1 MKRVST
7 YFAKNGEVTPSWQL
21 IDATGETL
29 GRLASR
35 IVLKLSGK
43 EKPTYTPNAMTGDF
57 VVVVNAGKIK
67 VTGRKPEQKTYY
79 HHTLYVGN
87 LKEYNMGNM
96 LKTRPD
102 RVIML
107 AVKGMLPPTKAGREM
122 LKRLKVYAGPEHQ
135 HQAQLAATSNK

>member
-21 IDATGETL
+21 IDATGQTL

-43 EKPTYTPNAMTGDF
+43 EKVTYTPNAMTGDF
-57 VVVVNAGKIK
+57 VVVVNAGKVK
-67 VTGRKPEQKTYY
+67 VTGRKPDQKTYY

-87 LKEYNMGNM
+87 LKEYNMGDL
-96 LKTRPD
+96 LKTNPD
-102 RVIML
+102 RVIKL
-107 AVKGMLPPTKAGREM
+107 AVQGMLPSTKAGREM
-122 LKRLKVYAGPEHQ
+122 LKRLKVYAGPEHE
-135 HQAQLAATSNK
+135 HQAQLAATSKK

>member
-21 IDATGETL
+21 IDATGQTL

-43 EKPTYTPNAMTGDF
+43 EKVTYTPNAMTGDF
-57 VVVVNAGKIK
+57 VVVINAGKVK
-67 VTGRKPEQKTYY
+67 VTGRKPDQKTYY

-87 LKEYNMGNM
+87 LKEYNMGDL
-96 LKTRPD
+96 LKTNPD
-102 RVIML
+102 RVIKL
-107 AVKGMLPPTKAGREM
+107 AVKGMLPSTKAGREM
-122 LKRLKVYAGPEHQ
+122 LKRLKVYAGPEHE
-135 HQAQLAATSNK
+135 HQAQLAATSKK